1 MAKRMEPAPPPAPW
15 TQEQQGLGC
24 SLSPTSPTFSP
35 KQPSQEPT
43 SPCLRLQNL
52 MGLHKG
58 PGISSQPQQ
67 LDAQAREGRSMGR
80 PVSCSGLAFLASCL
94 AVPLAKK
101 VVLISAP
108 TPMLLDF

>member
-1 MAKRMEPAPPPAPW
+1 
-15 TQEQQGLGC
+15 
-24 SLSPTSPTFSP
+24 
-35 KQPSQEPT
+35 
-43 SPCLRLQNL
+43 
-52 MGLHKG
+52 MGH
-58 PGISSQPQQ
+58 
-67 LDAQAREGRSMGR
+67 